1 MWDERYST
9 EEYVYGTE
17 PNDFLHTVAPRLP
30 VGRTLCLCEGEGRN
44 AVFLAGLGH
53 QVTALD
59 GSAVGLEKARR
70 LADARDV
77 SIRTLHTDLAQ
88 YTIET
93 GAWDLIVSV
102 FCHLPPEL
110 RRRVHEEVVAGL
122 CPGGMLVLEAFTPQ
136 QLEYG
141 TGGPSA
147 ADMMMS
153 LDGLHDELRGLR
165 FDHAAE
171 LDRELQEGRY
181 HSGLAA
187 VVQVVA
193 VKD

>member
-181 HSGLAA
+181 HNGLAA

>member
-17 PNDFLHTVAPRLP
+17 PNEFLHTVAPRLP

-181 HSGLAA
+181 HNGLAA